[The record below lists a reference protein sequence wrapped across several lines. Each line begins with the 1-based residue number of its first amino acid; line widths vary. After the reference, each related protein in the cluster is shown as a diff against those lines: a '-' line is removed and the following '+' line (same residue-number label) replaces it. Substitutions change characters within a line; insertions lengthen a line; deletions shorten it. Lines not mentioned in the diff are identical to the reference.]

1 MFQQIINPIKLV
13 AVTNFYICVAE
24 QNILRTISLRTQSG
38 NGIVKVWKCVNQYR
52 ISIATKTS

>member
-1 MFQQIINPIKLV
+1 MFQQIINPIKLE

-38 NGIVKVWKCVNQYR
+38 NGIVKVWKYVNQYR